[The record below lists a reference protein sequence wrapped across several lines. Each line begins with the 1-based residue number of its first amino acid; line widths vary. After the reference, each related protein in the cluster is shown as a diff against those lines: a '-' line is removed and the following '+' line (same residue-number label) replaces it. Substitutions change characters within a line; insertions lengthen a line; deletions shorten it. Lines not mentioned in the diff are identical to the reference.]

1 VHEPRLVARAVSCRD
16 QTTGPQSAYAT
27 DERMTQDAPRET
39 TLIDALIPIVSL
51 VAMLALSVHLFGS
64 DSSSGPNQIVLTL
77 GAAIA
82 AIVAIQKGHQWSDV
96 LAAIVDGIGTS
107 MGAVLILL
115 SVGGL
120 IGTWLMAGVV
130 PSLIYYG
137 LELLNPQWFYVA
149 ACLICAIA
157 ALSTGSSWTVAGTLG
172 VALIGVS
179 MGLGLSPA
187 IAAGAIISGAYFGD
201 KMSPLSDTTNLAPA
215 VAETDLFT
223 HIKHMAWTT
232 TPSFLTALV
241 LFTIVGL
248 GADVD
253 AESDALETLSTTLE
267 AAFNITPL
275 ALLPLVVVFFMA
287 FRKVPPLPTILFG
300 ALFGGFMALVLQPD
314 VVLAFADSPEL
325 PPALAMTKGIWVA
338 LADGFVSTT
347 GVPEVDDLLSRGG
360 MSSMLV
366 TIWLILTAMAFGAVL
381 EHTGML
387 MRLIQSAL
395 KAAKS
400 TGSLILTVVLSA
412 IGINIVAAD
421 QYIAIVL
428 PGKMFKAEFER
439 RGLQPKNL
447 SRVIE
452 DSGTLTSPLVPWNT
466 CGAYMAATLGVATFA
481 YLPFAFFNLVNPL
494 VSIIYGFTG
503 FTIETIEEEPA
514 IIPA

>member
-1 VHEPRLVARAVSCRD
+1 MSQPKEA
-16 QTTGPQSAYAT
+16 
-27 DERMTQDAPRET
+27 

-51 VAMLALSVHLFGS
+51 VIMLALSVYLFGS

-77 GAAIA
+77 GAGIA
-82 AIVAIQKGHQWSDV
+82 AIVAIQKGHPWSEI
-96 LAAIVDGIGTS
+96 LEAIIDGISTS
-107 MGAVLILL
+107 MAAVLILL

-120 IGTWLMAGVV
+120 IGTWLMAGTV

-137 LELLNPQWFYVA
+137 LELLDPQWFYVA

-187 IAAGAIISGAYFGD
+187 TAAGAIISGAYFGD

-223 HIKHMAWTT
+223 HIRHMAWTT
-232 TPSFLTALV
+232 TPSFVIALV
-241 LFTIVGL
+241 LFTFIGL
-248 GADVD
+248 G
-253 AESDALETLSTTLE
+253 SDAAASSGSLAPLSATLE
-267 AAFNITPL
+267 GSFNITPL
-275 ALLPLVVVFFMA
+275 ALLPLLVVFVMA

-300 ALFGGFMALVLQPD
+300 ALFGGFMALVLQPQ
-314 VVLAFADSPEL
+314 VVLDFADSPNL
-325 PPALAMTKGIWVA
+325 TPGLAMTKGVWLA
-338 LADGFVSTT
+338 LANGYVSTT

-387 MRLIQSAL
+387 MRLIRSAL
-395 KAAKS
+395 AAAKT
-400 TGSLILTVVLSA
+400 TGSLVMTVVLSC

-428 PGKMFKAEFER
+428 PGKMYKAEFQR
-439 RGLQPKNL
+439 RGLKPKNL

-466 CGAYMAATLGVATFA
+466 CGAYMAATLGVATIA
-481 YLPFAFFNLVNPL
+481 YLPFVFFNLINPL
-494 VSIIYGFTG
+494 VSMFYGFTG
-503 FTIETIEEEPA
+503 FTMESLDEEPA
-514 IIPA
+514 PVPAV